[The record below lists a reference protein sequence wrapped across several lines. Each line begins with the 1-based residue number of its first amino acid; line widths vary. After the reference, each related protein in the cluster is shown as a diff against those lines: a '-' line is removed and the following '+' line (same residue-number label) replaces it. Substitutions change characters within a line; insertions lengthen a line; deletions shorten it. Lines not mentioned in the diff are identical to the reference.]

1 MHSESKLCVFK
12 FIESTIFF
20 ISVNI
25 CYFSKKKKYWKQYP
39 SRFMTNVSAVLISTS
54 FFLALILYFL
64 SQNFLCFFLK
74 LILTIKGIV
83 LSFVLFNYMSRS
95 KHGWFILFAVQ
106 FAPIP
111 IYYSIKKQKQ
121 IINRNFGN
129 FPNVSFKV
137 ILLLLIW

>member
-25 CYFSKKKKYWKQYP
+25 CYFSKKKILKAMP
-39 SRFMTNVSAVLISTS
+39 ISLYDKC
-54 FFLALILYFL
+54 FCCAYFYFL
-64 SQNFLCFFLK
+64 FSGSYFVFSISKLLMLFFK

-95 KHGWFILFAVQ
+95 KYGWFILFAVQ

>member
-1 MHSESKLCVFK
+1 MKCIQRVNYAFSNLSKVLY
-12 FIESTIFF
+12 SLYLSIFATF
-20 ISVNI
+20 R
-25 CYFSKKKKYWKQYP
+25 KKKYWKQCP
-39 SRFMTNVSAVLISTS
+39 SRFMTNVCAVLISTS

-95 KHGWFILFAVQ
+95 KYGWFILFAVQ

-111 IYYSIKKQKQ
+111 IYYSIKKQL
-121 IINRNFGN
+121 INRNFGN

>member
-1 MHSESKLCVFK
+1 MKCIQRVNYAFSNLSKVLY
-12 FIESTIFF
+12 SLYLSIFATF
-20 ISVNI
+20 R
-25 CYFSKKKKYWKQYP
+25 KKKYWKQCP
-39 SRFMTNVSAVLISTS
+39 SHFMTNVSAVLISTS
-54 FFLALILYFL
+54 FFLALILYFP
-64 SQNFLCFFLK
+64 SQNFLCFFFI

-95 KHGWFILFAVQ
+95 KYGWFILFAVQ

-111 IYYSIKKQKQ
+111 IYYSIKKNQ